1 MRLGTIADGDRTR
14 AFTTDGAVTTY
25 FDARDVGEL
34 LHLPRA
40 EWAGRV
46 GPSPDPMM
54 LLQPILRPGKIV
66 CVGLNYHD
74 HAAEVGKP
82 APDYPTLF
90 AKFATALVGPTSNIL
105 LPAVSTR
112 MDWEAELAIV
122 IGAPARNLDQVA
134 ALDAIL
140 GYTVL
145 NDVSARDW
153 QQRTSEW
160 LQGKN
165 FDATTPLGP
174 TIVTTDEFD
183 PTEDHEIRTTVDGR
197 VEQLGTT
204 SNMIFS
210 PAQIVSYISTFMTL
224 EPGDIIATGTP
235 AGVGFIQAPPRYL
248 APGSRV
254 ETHIAG
260 IGTLTN
266 LCVETPLEN
275 VLAEKAEAHGHH

>member
-1 MRLGTIADGDRTR
+1 
-14 AFTTDGAVTTY
+14 
-25 FDARDVGEL
+25 
-34 LHLPRA
+34 
-40 EWAGRV
+40 
-46 GPSPDPMM
+46 
-54 LLQPILRPGKIV
+54 
-66 CVGLNYHD
+66 
-74 HAAEVGKP
+74 
-82 APDYPTLF
+82 
-90 AKFATALVGPTSNIL
+90 
-105 LPAVSTR
+105 

-122 IGAPARNLDQVA
+122 IGAPARNLHQVA